1 MPGVLDVVLV
11 IVLLAYL
18 VRGYRLGLIRSV
30 GALLGIAAGAIA
42 ATFVTPII
50 TRFVADGPARVG
62 ATILVALVLVA
73 IGHAAGVAVGSL
85 VVGPLLK
92 SPLGVIDRILGAAAN
107 VVVTGLALSV
117 VAGVVAALGV
127 PFLAQPIASSV
138 VLRTLDQ
145 LTPAPVDSA
154 LAQLRSAVLGS
165 GIPQLGRAL
174 GGTTPNPAVPKVDTG
189 TPALA
194 RAARSVVKVTGTAYA
209 CGQDQSGTGFVVAK
223 DRVLTNAHVLAGVT
237 SPVVLRQDGTPIVGR
252 VTYFDPTA
260 DLALIDVSGLDR
272 PALPIDPVP
281 AIGTTGVID
290 GYPFGGPFS
299 TGGAKVLQ
307 VGTTEVPDV
316 AGRGTSPRSLATL
329 AADVEQGNSGGPLLT
344 AAGHVIG
351 IVFAKSSTTAD
362 LGYAMTPKQFGGV
375 VAKAPSLTSAVSS
388 GACTRD

>member
-42 ATFVTPII
+42 ATFVTPLI

-73 IGHAAGVAVGSL
+73 IGHAAGVALGSL

-174 GGTTPNPAVPKVDTG
+174 GGTTTNPAVPKVDTG
-189 TPALA
+189 TAALE

-237 SPVVLRQDGTPIVGR
+237 SPVVLRQDGTPLVGR

-260 DLALIDVSGLDR
+260 DLALVDVSGLDR

-316 AGRGTSPRSLATL
+316 SGGGTSPRSLETL

-344 AAGHVIG
+344 TAGHVIG